1 MMIFFEKRGHILAGI
16 IAIVTGVAFLYWMMF

>member
-1 MMIFFEKRGHILAGI
+1 MIWLEGRGHIVAGA